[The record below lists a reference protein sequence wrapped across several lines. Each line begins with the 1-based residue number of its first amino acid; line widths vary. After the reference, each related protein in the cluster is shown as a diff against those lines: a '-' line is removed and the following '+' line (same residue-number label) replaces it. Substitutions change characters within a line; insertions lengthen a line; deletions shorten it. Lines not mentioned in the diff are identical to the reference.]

1 MNSVL
6 TSQLRRLSQSA
17 GLLLICGALAAVTA
31 SPARAEDTP
40 CDGQPSA
47 VRLFISVDRVARTE
61 GQVAATIYPDDPHR
75 FLAHHGQLAVVRRPS
90 VAPSTSLCVWLPAPG
105 RYEVAVYQ
113 DLNGDRRFN
122 RTVLGLPAEP
132 YGLSNDPPNLLG
144 LPTFRSVQFPVHAG
158 DNTIHIPLHKAR
170 G

>member
-1 MNSVL
+1 ML
-6 TSQLRRLSQSA
+6 TFAVAARL
-17 GLLLICGALAAVTA
+17 T
-31 SPARAEDTP
+31 PARAEDTT
-40 CDGQPSA
+40 CDGEPSD
-47 VRLFISVDRVARTE
+47 VRLFISVDHVVRTE
-61 GQVAATIYPDDPHR
+61 GQVTATIYPDDPHR

-90 VAPSTSLCVWLPAPG
+90 AAPSTSVCVWLPRAG

-122 RTVLGLPAEP
+122 RTALGLPAEP
-132 YGLSNDPPNLLG
+132 YGLSNDPPNLMG
-144 LPTFRSVQFPVHAG
+144 LPTFRSVQFPVHVG

>member
-1 MNSVL
+1 MSSAFAFPLGSTRASV
-6 TSQLRRLSQSA
+6 
-17 GLLLICGALAAVTA
+17 GLLLACSVLGAVTA
-31 SPARAEDTP
+31 TRVRAEDVP
-40 CDGQPSA
+40 CDGQPSD
-47 VRLFISVDRVARTE
+47 VRLFISVDRVMRTE
-61 GQVAATIYPDDPHR
+61 GQMAATVYPDDPHR

-90 VAPSTSLCVWLPAPG
+90 AAPSTSLCVWLPAAG

-122 RTVLGLPAEP
+122 RTALGLPAEP

>member
-1 MNSVL
+1 MSSAFTFAL
-6 TSQLRRLSQSA
+6 PRLASFSA
-17 GLLLICGALAAVTA
+17 VLLIGATVAAA
-31 SPARAEDTP
+31 PPAHAQDTS
-40 CDGQPSA
+40 CDGQPSD
-47 VRLFISVDRVARTE
+47 VRLFISVDHVVRTE

-90 VAPSTSLCVWLPAPG
+90 SAPSTSVCVWLPGPG

-113 DLNGDRRFN
+113 DLNNDRRFN
-122 RTVLGLPAEP
+122 RNALGLPAEP

-144 LPTFRSVQFPVHAG
+144 LPSFRSVQFPVHLG

>member
-1 MNSVL
+1 MAL
-6 TSQLRRLSQSA
+6 TAMR
-17 GLLLICGALAAVTA
+17 
-31 SPARAEDTP
+31 ARAQDMP
-40 CDGQPSA
+40 CDGQPSDT
-47 VRLFISVDRVARTE
+47 RLFISVDKVVRTE
-61 GQVAATIYPDDPHR
+61 GQMAATVYPDDPHR

-90 VAPSTSLCVWLPAPG
+90 AAPSTSLCVWLPAPG

-122 RTVLGLPAEP
+122 RTALGLPAEP

-144 LPTFRSVQFPVHAG
+144 LPTFRSVQFQVHAG